1 MNRLFGKKIAKNG
14 AVLLPAAEHACGRV
28 VRRENADGASARK
41 ENADGSVRRVG
52 AAGNFTNGERAGGGF
67 MRAES
72 AACVRRPCTQSAAAE
87 SAAVRCRGVRELR
100 EQTAEYA
107 ATVAFLL
114 ARAKREESRS
124 ARSASQTSISCG
136 AANARRQK
144 TAADALEEGF
154 ARLSALAGLNVAE
167 RAAARFATV

>member
-14 AVLLPAAEHACGRV
+14 AVLLPAAEHACGRA

-52 AAGNFTNGERAGGGF
+52 AAGNFTNGERAGGNF
-67 MRAES
+67 MRGES
-72 AACVRRPCTQSAAAE
+72 AAFVRRPCTQFAAGT
-87 SAAVRCRGVRELR
+87 AVDCRSVRELQ

>member
-52 AAGNFTNGERAGGGF
+52 AAGNFTNGERAGGNF

-72 AACVRRPCTQSAAAE
+72 AACVRRPCTQSAAACT
-87 SAAVRCRGVRELR
+87 AVRCRGVRELQ

-114 ARAKREESRS
+114 ARAEREESRS
-124 ARSASQTSISCG
+124 ACSASQTSISCG

-167 RAAARFATV
+167 RAAARFSTV

>member
-1 MNRLFGKKIAKNG
+1 MNRLFGKKIATNG
-14 AVLLPAAEHACGRV
+14 AVLLPAAEYACGRV

-52 AAGNFTNGERAGGGF
+52 AAGNFANRERAGGNF

-72 AACVRRPCTQSAAAE
+72 AACVRRPCTQSAAVDT
-87 SAAVRCRGVRELR
+87 AVRCRGVRELQ

-114 ARAKREESRS
+114 ARAKREES
-124 ARSASQTSISCG
+124 RSASQTSISCG

>member
-28 VRRENADGASARK
+28 VRRDGNAARK
-41 ENADGSVRRVG
+41 ENADGSVRRIG
-52 AAGNFTNGERAGGGF
+52 AAGSFTNGERAGGNF

-72 AACVRRPCTQSAAAE
+72 AACVRRPCTQSAAACT
-87 SAAVRCRGVRELR
+87 AVRCRGVRELR

-167 RAAARFATV
+167 RAAARFAAV

>member
-1 MNRLFGKKIAKNG
+1 MRQGCAQENADG
-14 AVLLPAAEHACGRV
+14 ASA
-28 VRRENADGASARK
+28 RRENADGASARK

-72 AACVRRPCTQSAAAE
+72 AACVRRPCTQSAAADT
-87 SAAVRCRGVRELR
+87 AVRCRGVRELR

-107 ATVAFLL
+107 VTVAFLL
-114 ARAKREESRS
+114 ARAEREESRS
-124 ARSASQTSISCG
+124 ARFAEQVFISCG